1 MSALTTFTVIC
12 VGIGAAIGEY
22 FDDMALG
29 SLAGL
34 LVVICFVIAAYNPP
48 EK

>member
-1 MSALTTFTVIC
+1 MSALIAFTALC

-22 FDDMALG
+22 FDDMPLG

-34 LVVICFVIAAYNPP
+34 LVVIGFVIAAYNPP
-48 EK
+48 K